1 MVVMAG
7 QAGTRQ
13 LFLMDEMWR
22 AGAVCQTQ
30 PTEFTRFASEKYFV
44 NRSSPLLS
52 SVRDSGQERKLR
64 KGKRFIFSFL
74 FICKALN
81 LLFNIVSP
89 APLLAKTGLFELF
102 AWWAAVNQP
111 PPHGD
116 IFYCRYF
123 IHN

>member
-44 NRSSPLLS
+44 NHSSLMGEFVDISP
-52 SVRDSGQERKLR
+52 KLY
-64 KGKRFIFSFL
+64 
-74 FICKALN
+74 
-81 LLFNIVSP
+81 
-89 APLLAKTGLFELF
+89 KT
-102 AWWAAVNQP
+102 
-111 PPHGD
+111 
-116 IFYCRYF
+116 
-123 IHN
+123 